1 MQADDRAPAACGTVE
16 CWFLM
21 HEADSGST
29 DGHLRREIR
38 PRDVRHPSW
47 SLRTNSIQ
55 VGLAEAICALTLGD
69 GQRLTSTPVLFCLS
83 DEPVPPLTGE
93 QAGDVPNPRVD
104 DIA

>member
-1 MQADDRAPAACGTVE
+1 MQEDDRAPAVCGTVE

-29 DGHLRREIR
+29 DGHLLRTIS
-38 PRDVRHPSW
+38 PGNVGHPSW
-47 SLRTNSIQ
+47 SLTTDAIQ
-55 VGLAEAICALTLGD
+55 IVLDEMICPLALSD
-69 GQRLTSTPVLFCLS
+69 GQRLTLAPVLFCLL

-93 QAGDVPNPRVD
+93 QAGEVPNQRGA

>member
-1 MQADDRAPAACGTVE
+1 MQEDDRAPAASGTVE

-29 DGHLRREIR
+29 DGYLRRAIR
-38 PRDVRHPSW
+38 SGDVGHPSW

-55 VGLAEAICALTLGD
+55 IGLAEAICALTLGD

-93 QAGDVPNPRVD
+93 QAGEVPNPRGD
-104 DIA
+104 DNA